1 MGNDHQHKK
10 DKKKNKKIDEDEF
23 NKEDN
28 NDKKDNIG
36 EEFILEEW
44 EVYNDKNKNIDN
56 SVKFD
61 KDLLISEANKDPY
74 EEYKEIKMLGEG
86 SYGQIFLVNHKVIGA
101 TRAMKIIQKVEDVDE
116 NNVLEILNEINV
128 LKKIDHPNIIKIF
141 ECYMQKGNYYLVT
154 EYCSGGE
161 LFELVNNTKFTEV
174 QVAYLMYQLFSSI
187 NYCHKMKIIHRDLKP
202 ENILLSKDR
211 SNLKIIDFGISSVV
225 FTSFDKNAKKEIKHF
240 STNENQLY
248 GTYPYIS
255 PSLYLAYSPKA
266 TTEKRFEVINEQC
279 DFFSIGI
286 ILYEM
291 LTGNK
296 PFNGDLNDQKVIL
309 LPLRY
314 DIPPLSKNNPK
325 ISPAIENVIFRCIAS
340 KPDDLK
346 YRYTNVKEIIK
357 DVDDIINNPQEG
369 KLTELIKP
377 YNKRTI
383 QANVFDIE
391 SEKSKLKFYNS
402 S

>member
-1 MGNDHQHKK
+1 
-10 DKKKNKKIDEDEF
+10 
-23 NKEDN
+23 
-28 NDKKDNIG
+28 
-36 EEFILEEW
+36 
-44 EVYNDKNKNIDN
+44 
-56 SVKFD
+56 
-61 KDLLISEANKDPY
+61 
-74 EEYKEIKMLGEG
+74 
-86 SYGQIFLVNHKVIGA
+86 
-101 TRAMKIIQKVEDVDE
+101 
-116 NNVLEILNEINV
+116 
-128 LKKIDHPNIIKIF
+128 
-141 ECYMQKGNYYLVT
+141 
-154 EYCSGGE
+154 
-161 LFELVNNTKFTEV
+161 
-174 QVAYLMYQLFSSI
+174 
-187 NYCHKMKIIHRDLKP
+187 
-202 ENILLSKDR
+202 
-211 SNLKIIDFGISSVV
+211 
-225 FTSFDKNAKKEIKHF
+225 
-240 STNENQLY
+240 
-248 GTYPYIS
+248 
-255 PSLYLAYSPKA
+255 
-266 TTEKRFEVINEQC
+266 
-279 DFFSIGI
+279 
-286 ILYEM
+286 M

-314 DIPPLSKNNPK
+314 DLPPLSKNNPK

>member
-1 MGNDHQHKK
+1 MENKTQHDKFEIKIGDIVFNQYKVLKQLGKGGMDSVIYLVEDITEKTPSNSFNNKK
-10 DKKKNKKIDEDEF
+10 YALKIIDRVENTTDEAWHRYYDECVTCTRISQCENVAKTYHVAELVKNKTIMILMEYIDG
-23 NKEDN
+23 NS
-28 NDKKDNIG
+28 
-36 EEFILEEW
+36 LR
-44 EVYNDKNKNIDN
+44 EV
-56 SVKFD
+56 
-61 KDLLISEANKDPY
+61 
-74 EEYKEIKMLGEG
+74 
-86 SYGQIFLVNHKVIGA
+86 
-101 TRAMKIIQKVEDVDE
+101 IQKQGSLGVQESLFLFRKILIALQDLHSF
-116 NNVLEILNEINV
+116 NN
-128 LKKIDHPNIIKIF
+128 
-141 ECYMQKGNYYLVT
+141 
-154 EYCSGGE
+154 
-161 LFELVNNTKFTEV
+161 
-174 QVAYLMYQLFSSI
+174 
-187 NYCHKMKIIHRDLKP
+187 KIIHRDLKP
-202 ENILLSKDR
+202 ENILLSRDR

-314 DIPPLSKNNPK
+314 DLPPLSKNNPK

-402 S
+402 SWFYWLIIWITVAIIAGIVILLVIINTK